1 MAHASAPARADAPSS
16 VLSGAHR
23 PGGSQLPAEHRLQ
36 DLQEHMSADSSS
48 GRSQSRVES
57 TMNLAQEAKGCPQT
71 MVSKMGCLF
80 VVALYKAVGEP
91 VDWDQ
96 DLHDH
101 EACSTW
107 YVS

>member
-1 MAHASAPARADAPSS
+1 
-16 VLSGAHR
+16 
-23 PGGSQLPAEHRLQ
+23 
-36 DLQEHMSADSSS
+36 
-48 GRSQSRVES
+48 
-57 TMNLAQEAKGCPQT
+57 MNLAQEAKGCPQT

>member
-1 MAHASAPARADAPSS
+1 MAHAFAPAHAGAPSF
-16 VLSGAHR
+16 VLSGAHG
-23 PGGSQLPAEHRLQ
+23 PGGSQLPAEHRLK
-36 DLQEHMSADSSS
+36 DLQEHMSAESSS
-48 GRSQSRVES
+48 GRSQGGIES
-57 TMNLAQEAKGCPQT
+57 TMNLAQEAKGCPQK
-71 MVSKMGCLF
+71 MVSRIACLS